1 MVEEKLVKQIIE
13 KFPDLKESF
22 SSSLSQEIINQSIVL
37 KNKIGDQLFLE
48 ADPVQVFPL
57 VLEGSIKVYKS
68 DPNGKS
74 VILYEVNP
82 GEGCVLSTSS
92 LLGQTLYPASGKV
105 EANLVAVGIPKDLFY
120 KMVDHSAAFR
130 RYVFQ
135 IFSERL
141 SHLLEMIEEVSF
153 KKLDQRL
160 AKYLLDKAPEIR
172 TTHQKIADDLGSS
185 REIISRLLKRFEK
198 EGYLNLER
206 EKIVISSPNNMKS
219 LINI

>member
-1 MVEEKLVKQIIE
+1 MVEEKLAKQIVE
-13 KFPDLKESF
+13 KFPDLKEAF
-22 SSSLSQEIINQSIVL
+22 ASSLAQEILTNSVVL

-57 VLEGSIKVYKS
+57 VLQGSIKVYKS

-92 LLGQTLYPASGKV
+92 LLGQTRYPASGKV
-105 EANLVAVGIPKDLFY
+105 EADLVAVGIPKELFY
-120 KMVDHSAAFR
+120 KMVDHSSAFR

-160 AKYLLDKAPEIR
+160 AKYLLEKAPEIK

-206 EKIVISSPNNMKS
+206 EKILVSRNNLLKS
-219 LINI
+219 LVNL